1 MGLPSRTV
9 LFLRLLDR
17 EGKETTDPSAANP
30 AETTVEEEEDSEIA
44 NPVVPMATRAGAVAE
59 AGVADSMIAEAV
71 EDTTTEAV
79 GMEIAAATMTAELGG
94 MATAVEGEGSIG
106 VVMGIA
112 GAMET
117 EAVEEEEEED
127 SVIAVVIVPIP
138 VEVGE
143 GEELPEA
150 AVGLEIA
157 EATIALVAVAGMA
170 NAVEAEEGTLEE
182 AQVVEE
188 WMDRLPVENALV

>member
-1 MGLPSRTV
+1 
-9 LFLRLLDR
+9 
-17 EGKETTDPSAANP
+17 
-30 AETTVEEEEDSEIA
+30 
-44 NPVVPMATRAGAVAE
+44 
-59 AGVADSMIAEAV
+59 
-71 EDTTTEAV
+71 
-79 GMEIAAATMTAELGG
+79 
-94 MATAVEGEGSIG
+94 
-106 VVMGIA
+106 
-112 GAMET
+112 
-117 EAVEEEEEED
+117 VEEEEEED

>member
-1 MGLPSRTV
+1 M
-9 LFLRLLDR
+9 RLSKDVNAFFP
-17 EGKETTDPSAANP
+17 TSSSSFVD
-30 AETTVEEEEDSEIA
+30 
-44 NPVVPMATRAGAVAE
+44 
-59 AGVADSMIAEAV
+59 GVFP
-71 EDTTTEAV
+71 
-79 GMEIAAATMTAELGG
+79 L
-94 MATAVEGEGSIG
+94 
-106 VVMGIA
+106 
-112 GAMET
+112 
-117 EAVEEEEEED
+117 EEEEEED